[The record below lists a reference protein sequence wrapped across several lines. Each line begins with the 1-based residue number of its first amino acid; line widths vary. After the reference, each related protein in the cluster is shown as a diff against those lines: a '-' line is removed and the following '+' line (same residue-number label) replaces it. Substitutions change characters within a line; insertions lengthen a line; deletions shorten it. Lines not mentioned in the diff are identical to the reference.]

1 MTDSLNRKRQIG
13 DSFQREV
20 EQIKSNGEYIDVKV
34 LPDGSIA
41 ALGDLLY
48 TRAIHRG
55 CNQLGWE
62 RRFCFSDRS
71 LADRCY
77 AELVSADDEA
87 SGYIARRGR

>member
-1 MTDSLNRKRQIG
+1 MTEQII
-13 DSFQREV
+13 

-48 TRAIHRG
+48 TRAIHLG

-77 AELVSADDEA
+77 AELVSADDEP

>member
-1 MTDSLNRKRQIG
+1 MNEL
-13 DSFQREV
+13 V
-20 EQIKSNGEYIDVKV
+20 ERLKVEGGYVDVKI

-48 TRAIHRG
+48 TRAIHLG
-55 CNQLGWE
+55 CHEYGWQ

-77 AELVSADDEA
+77 AELQSEDDEP
-87 SGYIARRGR
+87 SGYIARRGK

>member
-1 MTDSLNRKRQIG
+1 MNEL
-13 DSFQREV
+13 V
-20 EQIKSNGEYIDVKV
+20 EQIKSYGGYIDVKV
-34 LPDGSIA
+34 LPDGSVA

-48 TRAIHRG
+48 TRAIHLG
-55 CNQLGWE
+55 CTELGWD

-77 AELVSADDEA
+77 AELQSENDEP

>member
-1 MTDSLNRKRQIG
+1 MT
-13 DSFQREV
+13 EV

-48 TRAIHRG
+48 TRAIHLG

-77 AELVSADDEA
+77 AELVSADDEP